1 MSFVVRVVNPGEHHI
16 EGALRVFREKQIY
29 FKFRKAGA
37 ACGSSTV
44 RIRGR
49 AGILFHKFEVHNLLR
64 VQRANAKGPAA
75 PNQSI
80 QGACDYLISKTVSN
94 FSCVGRHVFSFF

>member
-29 FKFRKAGA
+29 FKFRKAEA

-49 AGILFHKFEVHNLLR
+49 AGILFH
-64 VQRANAKGPAA
+64 
-75 PNQSI
+75 
-80 QGACDYLISKTVSN
+80 
-94 FSCVGRHVFSFF
+94 